1 MSNKIKYGLKNV
13 HYAVATI
20 ASDNTATYGTVKPLP
35 GAVSMSLDQQGE
47 VTPFYADNVTYYTTV
62 ANNGYQGDLELALVP
77 DSFKKDVLGY
87 IEDSQGVLVE
97 NADAPTVYF
106 ALIFQFEGDANA
118 RRHVLY
124 NCTANRPSVS
134 GQTKEDN
141 ITPQTETM
149 QITAK
154 SIYNNVLAKNVVKAS
169 ADESNVNYAGWFSSV
184 YQSTSGGGV
193 TT

>member
-20 ASDNTATYGTVKPLP
+20 ASDNTATFGTVKPLP

-154 SIYNNVLAKNVVKAS
+154 SIYNNALAKNVVKAS
-169 ADESNVNYAGWFSSV
+169 ADESNVNYASWFSSV
-184 YQSTSGGGV
+184 YQSTSGGG
-193 TT
+193 TST

>member
-20 ASDNTATYGTVKPLP
+20 ASDNTATFGTVKPLP

-154 SIYNNVLAKNVVKAS
+154 SIYNNALAKNVVKAS

>member
-1 MSNKIKYGLKNV
+1 MNKIKYGLKNV

-20 ASDNTATYGTVKPLP
+20 ANDNTATFDTVKALP

-62 ANNGYQGDLELALVP
+62 ANNGYQGDVEFALVP

-106 ALIFQFEGDANA
+106 ALMFQFEGDANA

-124 NCTANRPSVS
+124 SCTATRPSVS

-141 ITPQTETM
+141 ITPQTESM

-154 SIYNNVLAKNVVKAS
+154 SIYNNALAKNIVKAS

-184 YQSTSGGGV
+184 YQSTSGGG
-193 TT
+193 TST

>member
-20 ASDNTATYGTVKPLP
+20 ASDNTATFGTVKPLS

-154 SIYNNVLAKNVVKAS
+154 SIYNNALAKNVVKAS

>member
-20 ASDNTATYGTVKPLP
+20 ASDNTATFGTVKPLP

-154 SIYNNVLAKNVVKAS
+154 SIYNNALAKNVVKAS

-184 YQSTSGGGV
+184 YQSTSGGG
-193 TT
+193 TST

>member
-20 ASDNTATYGTVKPLP
+20 ANDNTATFGTVKALP

-62 ANNGYQGDLELALVP
+62 ANNGYQGDFELALVP

-87 IEDSQGVLVE
+87 VEDSQGVLVE

-106 ALIFQFEGDANA
+106 ALMFQFEGDANA

-124 NCTANRPSVS
+124 NCTATRPSVS

-141 ITPQTETM
+141 ITPQTESM

-154 SIYNNVLAKNVVKAS
+154 SIYNNALAKNIVKAS